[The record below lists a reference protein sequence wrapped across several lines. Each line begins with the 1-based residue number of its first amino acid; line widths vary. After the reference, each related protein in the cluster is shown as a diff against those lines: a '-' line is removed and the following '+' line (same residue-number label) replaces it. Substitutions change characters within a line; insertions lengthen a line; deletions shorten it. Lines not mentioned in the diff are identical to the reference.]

1 MLFNSYGFVFFFLP
15 VVLLVLFGVARGR
28 KYGMPWLVL
37 ASLFFYGWWD
47 VRYVPLLLVSIGF
60 NYLVGKRLECLAS
73 TGGRQDDCDSG
84 QDAPFAARKRKAWLV
99 AGIVGNLLLL
109 GYFKYTDFFLG
120 VVNDAAGRMVFDL
133 PRIVL
138 PLGISFYTFTQT
150 AYLVD
155 AYRGLARNPSFVAY
169 LEFVTIFPHLIAGP
183 IINHKDMM
191 PQFLD
196 EANYHVRWDNMAKGI
211 TLFMM
216 GLFKKVVIADNLA
229 PWANDAFARPD
240 ALSFLEAWAGAFAY
254 TVQLYFDFS
263 GYSEMA
269 IGLGLLLNLR
279 LPMNF
284 DSPYRATSIID
295 FWRRW
300 HMTLGLWVKNYLY
313 IPMGGNRHGTWRKM
327 RNLFV
332 SMVIIGFWHGAG
344 WTFIAWGALHGV
356 MLVVNHA
363 WRTLQIKLP
372 KFLCWW
378 MTFVG
383 VLACWVVFRAAT
395 LHDAMTMLCAMTD
408 IYHTVLP
415 IHRAETLGWLQMF
428 GAQFAPMSDHLPVL
442 KALAVCS
449 CLLVCTLI
457 FKNPVRCMESF
468 HTSWKWFTL
477 VCLLGVIA
485 LYQMDH
491 YTEFLY
497 FQF

>member
-1 MLFNSYGFVFFFLP
+1 M
-15 VVLLVLFGVARGR
+15 
-28 KYGMPWLVL
+28 
-37 ASLFFYGWWD
+37 
-47 VRYVPLLLVSIGF
+47 
-60 NYLVGKRLECLAS
+60 
-73 TGGRQDDCDSG
+73 
-84 QDAPFAARKRKAWLV
+84 

-254 TVQLYFDFS
+254 TMQLYFDFS

-300 HMTLGLWVKNYLY
+300 HMTLGLWVKNYPDGRQPSWDMAQDAEPLREH
-313 IPMGGNRHGTWRKM
+313 GDHRLLARRGLDVHRLGRVARRDAGRQSCVADAADQTAESSLLVDDVCRCARLLGRVSRGNITRCDDDALCDDRHI
-327 RNLFV
+327 
-332 SMVIIGFWHGAG
+332 S
-344 WTFIAWGALHGV
+344 HGV
-356 MLVVNHA
+356 ADSSGGDAWLVADV
-363 WRTLQIKLP
+363 WCT
-372 KFLCWW
+372 
-378 MTFVG
+378 V
-383 VLACWVVFRAAT
+383 
-395 LHDAMTMLCAMTD
+395 CAD
-408 IYHTVLP
+408 V
-415 IHRAETLGWLQMF
+415 
-428 GAQFAPMSDHLPVL
+428 
-442 KALAVCS
+442 
-449 CLLVCTLI
+449 
-457 FKNPVRCMESF
+457 
-468 HTSWKWFTL
+468 
-477 VCLLGVIA
+477 
-485 LYQMDH
+485 
-491 YTEFLY
+491 
-497 FQF
+497 